1 MAKSKAVALTFAERC
16 KNIVAVNWQA
26 HLNTIKAD
34 AKGSKQ
40 EIYTSK
46 VHYIS
51 KRGKPYIWVQESDL
65 HNMNAIID
73 ERASLSVSSII
84 PGPLTQLLK
93 SLKKF
98 PARVALTGDIKLIE
112 DDKAQVV
119 VESLAKSVV
128 SEHETVDQSSYSV
141 SSLLSAAGTSCGS
154 RSEHLQWLLKENSNY
169 NIYKFNIRSC
179 SYLDGNG
186 GAHDVELNEVEVPKV
201 DRLLPFSEK
210 IIDGINQSQ
219 ARRRALMLFCLE
231 YYNTMARH
239 MLPLSYESFTVDAM
253 KDAFIL
259 SIDHKGF
266 DILAK
271 VTEGVTS
278 SSVNYRW
285 KEFRFTFKE
294 EAQDMEAF
302 CNMLVELEEEA
313 LRRVKT
319 YSGLG

>member
-231 YYNTMARH
+231 YYNTMAR
-239 MLPLSYESFTVDAM
+239 
-253 KDAFIL
+253 DAFIL